1 MRVQLHQ
8 LEYFVAVA
16 RQRHFTRAA
25 GALHVAQPSVS
36 KQIRKLEAELG
47 TPLFHRM
54 KGNVV
59 LTPAGEVLLPWAE
72 RILGEVDG
80 ARVAVG
86 ELGGLQRGRLAIG
99 ATPSLCTIM
108 LPPVLASFHATYP
121 GIELALQQAGSRDLV
136 RQVEDGA
143 LDLALVILPVEHSV
157 IEATPLLDEPLV
169 LATPPGHPLTRKRSI
184 AVADLRDVPLV
195 MFRDG
200 YDLRSVTEA
209 ACRQAGFEPTFAL
222 EGGEMDSVLRLAAA
236 GIGAAVVPAMVVVPG
251 GPLRAVRFSSPGL
264 ARTVGMANRRDRP
277 LSRAARAF
285 ASALSD
291 AVA

>member
-1 MRVQLHQ
+1 MQLHQ

-36 KQIRKLEAELG
+36 KQIRKLETELG

-108 LPPVLASFHATYP
+108 LPPVLSAFHATYP

-143 LDLALVILPVEHSV
+143 LDLALVILPVEHPV
-157 IEATPLLDEPLV
+157 IEATPLLDEELV
-169 LATPPGHPLTRKRSI
+169 LATPPGHPLARRRSI
-184 AVADLRDVPLV
+184 AVSDLRDVPLV

-222 EGGEMDSVLRLAAA
+222 EGGEMDSVLQLAAA
-236 GIGAAVVPAMVVVPG
+236 GIGAAVVPAMVVSPG
-251 GPLRAVRFSSPGL
+251 GPLRAVRFSPPGL
-264 ARTVGMANRRDRP
+264 SRTIGMANRRDRP

-285 ASALSD
+285 AAALSD
-291 AVA
+291 AVG